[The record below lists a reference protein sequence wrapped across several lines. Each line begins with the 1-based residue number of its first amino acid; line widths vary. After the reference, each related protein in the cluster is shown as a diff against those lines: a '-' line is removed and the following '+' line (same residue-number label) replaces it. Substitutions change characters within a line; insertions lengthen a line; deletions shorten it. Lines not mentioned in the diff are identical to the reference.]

1 MPVVLTTWEKGVG
14 RIAVGHQLRQKV
26 HETPSQPGCDGM
38 HPNYSGSIDKRI
50 IVQDN
55 LVINARVYLKNN
67 ESKKG
72 WRLP

>member
-1 MPVVLTTWEKGVG
+1 
-14 RIAVGHQLRQKV
+14 
-26 HETPSQPGCDGM
+26 M